1 MFLTSL
7 IFPPC
12 LLRNSGS
19 EPKNFQLAREKLIRC
34 FLCKAK
40 NVIQKF
46 FQISKLRGQV
56 INRATD
62 SELEKRL
69 RALTETLIEKQQSIE
84 GLSADKT
91 TLGLELERLKADKSR
106 QVRIL

>member
-1 MFLTSL
+1 M
-7 IFPPC
+7 
-12 LLRNSGS
+12 
-19 EPKNFQLAREKLIRC
+19 
-34 FLCKAK
+34 
-40 NVIQKF
+40 
-46 FQISKLRGQV
+46 

-106 QVRIL
+106 QVKI

>member
-1 MFLTSL
+1 M
-7 IFPPC
+7 
-12 LLRNSGS
+12 
-19 EPKNFQLAREKLIRC
+19 
-34 FLCKAK
+34 
-40 NVIQKF
+40 IQKF

-91 TLGLELERLKADKSR
+91 TLGLELERLKVDKSR
-106 QVRIL
+106 QVRILRRGLRN

>member
-1 MFLTSL
+1 M
-7 IFPPC
+7 IP
-12 LLRNSGS
+12 N
-19 EPKNFQLAREKLIRC
+19 
-34 FLCKAK
+34 
-40 NVIQKF
+40 F

-106 QVRIL
+106 QVRILRTVLINSFHISLSN

>member
-1 MFLTSL
+1 M
-7 IFPPC
+7 IF
-12 LLRNSGS
+12 
-19 EPKNFQLAREKLIRC
+19 
-34 FLCKAK
+34 
-40 NVIQKF
+40 IQSKKCDSKVF

-106 QVRIL
+106 QVRILRTGFINNRFLIR

>member
-1 MFLTSL
+1 M
-7 IFPPC
+7 IF
-12 LLRNSGS
+12 
-19 EPKNFQLAREKLIRC
+19 
-34 FLCKAK
+34 
-40 NVIQKF
+40 IQSKKKCDPNF

-106 QVRIL
+106 QVRILCKVFKNN